1 VRKNKK
7 KRNYSYN
14 NPISK
19 DLKQI
24 NMKPNFT
31 YKKIYNYLPLL
42 AFFVFSSNIYSQTPK
57 FTTPTLISGTDKQV
71 NAKYRYNNVITKL
84 TALIDAIVTIVS
96 IKDAS
101 IVDFDNPTNGG
112 LIDRFQP
119 VINTLKSNGYVEFE
133 FSFIRKEHMEQL
145 KN

>member
-1 VRKNKK
+1 MQNIAITM
-7 KRNYSYN
+7 S
-14 NPISK
+14 S
-19 DLKQI
+19 
-24 NMKPNFT
+24 
-31 YKKIYNYLPLL
+31 LL
-42 AFFVFSSNIYSQTPK
+42 
-57 FTTPTLISGTDKQV
+57 
-71 NAKYRYNNVITKL
+71 L